1 MARAGDSSLR
11 ISRNQSSVLRGA
23 HRAALRKGSAI
34 TETRDLPSWERLFSG
49 GHPRE
54 AKHRYNHGIH
64 TARRSDDGNT
74 IWLYR
79 SWDND
84 LLDPAEWLHRTA
96 TRRAVKHK
104 IRPVRNLWHL
114 ERHAADRGSYE
125 RRPSSG

>member
-23 HRAALRKGSAI
+23 HRAALRKGFAI

-49 GHPRE
+49 GHPRG

-84 LLDPAEWLHRTA
+84 LLDLAGWLHRTG
-96 TRRAVKHK
+96 TRTAVRHE
-104 IRPVRNLWHL
+104 IPPVGRLWDAGVH
-114 ERHAADRGSYE
+114 
-125 RRPSSG
+125 